1 MFHTKQLNLL
11 WQHAIPLSQ
20 QLQYFREYQGKL
32 AKVAGSK
39 KAASIIKDALYLL
52 SAGNSDFL
60 QNYYV
65 NPYLNRVYTPE
76 QYSSILVGLFSSFVK
91 VSCHWCFSLLISS
104 FFL

>member
-1 MFHTKQLNLL
+1 MISLYKRNFRL

-20 QLQYFREYQGKL
+20 QLEYYKEYQTKL

-39 KAASIIKDALYLL
+39 KAATIIKEAIYIL

-65 NPYLNRVYTPE
+65 NPLVNKVYTPD
-76 QYSSILVGLFSSFVK
+76 QYSNFLVGAFTSFVK
-91 VSCHWCFSLLISS
+91 VHHCGY
-104 FFL
+104 